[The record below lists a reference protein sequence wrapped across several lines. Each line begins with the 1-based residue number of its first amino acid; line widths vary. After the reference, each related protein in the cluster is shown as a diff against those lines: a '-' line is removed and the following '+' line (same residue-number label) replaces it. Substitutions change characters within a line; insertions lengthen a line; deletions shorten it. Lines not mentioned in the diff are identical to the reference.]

1 MFKRPPELFVKY
13 LWQLILISMLATYG
27 KYQNINPLITVD
39 FPSGFSFLEVWV
51 FKLQQKAIT
60 QNKVD

>member
-1 MFKRPPELFVKY
+1 
-13 LWQLILISMLATYG
+13 MLATYG